1 MSSNFIKAFNLLKSN
16 YEKKEKN
23 NDEAVTYELLKKLIQ
38 IYGYDSICD
47 EISVYNE
54 KNESKNK
61 ELSIIMNEA
70 KKKVSIELLCSQL
83 FYLDNS
89 NIFDKKNNLNS
100 EQTKNKNNSK
110 INLTNGE
117 KKRTIY
123 KFKVLKSKNQ

>member
-123 KFKVLKSKNQ
+123 KFKVMKNKNQ